1 MDADTSPYSDVYSAG
16 QAAVKLLKM
25 LLADASPR
33 SDTPKIEAEI
43 ERLEMVF
50 GRLIEDEDLSR

>member
-1 MDADTSPYSDVYSAG
+1 MDADTSPDSDVYSAG

-50 GRLIEDEDLSR
+50 GRLIDDEDLSR